1 MPVAA
6 RRPFVQCHYRWA
18 LSPAQCSLSVLEL
31 HNETLNIWSHLI
43 GAAWVLGTMFDL
55 VFWRSQQRDE
65 QVELQVHPVVS
76 STDVFFI
83 GLYCIAALVCF
94 LFSSAAHTF
103 YCTSP
108 KAATWWWRLD
118 YIGIALFLG
127 VWDAAFGWFAY
138 LGDSKRTLLVV
149 AALLLTAATIASAV
163 VAQSKAARLVCF
175 AMLNLMMVLPLVH
188 LVDWKT
194 DKCSSGEAANQDDGC
209 LAVTRSLQ
217 HLIVA
222 MPACAL
228 GLVLFVLR
236 IPERFAPGRF
246 DYCGSHVLMHIAVF
260 VAAIYFTHAL
270 QELVRANIER
280 CVWLD
285 E

>member
-1 MPVAA
+1 M
-6 RRPFVQCHYRWA
+6 
-18 LSPAQCSLSVLEL
+18 
-31 HNETLNIWSHLI
+31 
-43 GAAWVLGTMFDL
+43 
-55 VFWRSQQRDE
+55 
-65 QVELQVHPVVS
+65 ELQVHPVVS
-76 STDVFFI
+76 STDVFFV

-94 LFSSAAHTF
+94 LFSSAATLS
-103 YCTSP
+103 TALLP
-108 KAATWWWRLD
+108 KPPRGGGARL
-118 YIGIALFLG
+118 YWYRLVLG

-188 LVDWKT
+188 LVNWKT
-194 DKCSSGEAANQDDGC
+194 DKCSSGEAVNQDDGC

-217 HLIVA
+217 HLVA
-222 MPACAL
+222 MPL
-228 GLVLFVLR
+228 MRLVWSYSCSD
-236 IPERFAPGRF
+236 PERFAPGRF

-260 VAAIYFTHAL
+260 VAAIYFTNAL
-270 QELVRANIER
+270 QELVRANIQR

-285 E
+285 SKLDGRC